1 MIDMTP
7 LSNVPHMTIPDL
19 VDFLKYEP
27 DGLFRVFLKNG
38 KMYQAIKS
46 KGEVTTVMNTTGYI
60 FRRAEK
66 KSNSYVSPEWVH
78 VGNLEDTSIFLLIAQ
93 VKGWI

>member
-1 MIDMTP
+1 MIDMSP

-46 KGEVTTVMNTTGYI
+46 KGEVTTLVNNTGYV
-60 FRRAEK
+60 FRLAK
-66 KSNSYVSPEWVH
+66 KESNSDVSPDWVH
-78 VGNLEDTSIFLLIAQ
+78 VGNLDDTSIFLLIAQ